1 MDTIRYTPRCV
12 FWLAAILLLAATTV
26 QAAEDSAAKEKELIN
41 VLKTAAPAEKAIAC
55 KQLAIHG
62 TKVAVPA
69 LGAAPVRS
77 ELASWARIALE
88 AIPDPSAAEVLR
100 TASEKLEGR
109 LLVGT
114 INSIGVKRDE
124 QAVETL
130 ARRLKDKDADV
141 ASAAAVALGRIGNA
155 AATKTMRQSLTDS
168 GKGVQTAVA
177 EGCILCAERIL
188 TEGKSKEAAEIYDEV
203 RRADLPKQKIIEAT
217 RGAILARKS
226 DGIPLLVE
234 QLRSSDKGLFQLGLT
249 VARELSGR
257 EVADALAA
265 ELTRTTPERAALIV
279 AALADREERILPA
292 AILEISKSGP
302 KPMRIAA
309 IGAVGRLGDASSLS
323 TLLDI
328 AAENDAELSQSA
340 KAALAELSGDKV
352 NSEIAARL
360 AKAEGKSLA
369 SLIELVGQRRI
380 DATSPLVKAVGHPD
394 AAIRNAALTALGKTA
409 SPKELA
415 VLISQVVAPAD
426 GVDAQVAQRAL
437 KEAAI
442 RMPDREACAAQLT
455 AAMAKASVA
464 TKSSLLEILGA
475 MGGPKALET
484 IAAAVKGS
492 DEQLQDTG
500 SRVLGEWMS
509 VDAAP
514 ALLDIT
520 KTVSSDKYKVR
531 ALRGYIRLARQF
543 AMPDQQRAEMCQ
555 NALDAASR
563 ADEQKLVLAV
573 LERYPSVDT
582 LRVAVRASELRGLK
596 DDATRVA
603 MIIAQK
609 IGGKTSDSQRLL
621 AEIGLSPVKVEI
633 LKAEYGAGDKLR
645 DVTKTL
651 QQQVRDLPLIVLPKA
666 TYNESFGGDPVPGT
680 TKQLK
685 IQYRVNGK
693 TADALFAENA
703 AIMLPMPK

>member
-1 MDTIRYTPRCV
+1 M
-12 FWLAAILLLAATTV
+12 
-26 QAAEDSAAKEKELIN
+26 
-41 VLKTAAPAEKAIAC
+41 
-55 KQLAIHG
+55 
-62 TKVAVPA
+62 
-69 LGAAPVRS
+69 
-77 ELASWARIALE
+77 
-88 AIPDPSAAEVLR
+88 
-100 TASEKLEGR
+100 
-109 LLVGT
+109 
-114 INSIGVKRDE
+114 
-124 QAVETL
+124 
-130 ARRLKDKDADV
+130 
-141 ASAAAVALGRIGNA
+141 
-155 AATKTMRQSLTDS
+155 
-168 GKGVQTAVA
+168 
-177 EGCILCAERIL
+177 
-188 TEGKSKEAAEIYDEV
+188 
-203 RRADLPKQKIIEAT
+203 
-217 RGAILARKS
+217 
-226 DGIPLLVE
+226 VE

-249 VARELSGR
+249 VAREHSGR

-279 AALADREERILPA
+279 GALADRDERILPA

-340 KAALAELSGDKV
+340 KTALAELSGDNV
-352 NSEIAARL
+352 NAEIAARL

-380 DATSPLVKAVGHPD
+380 DATAPLVRAVGHPD

-415 VLISQVVAPAD
+415 VLISQVVAPTD
-426 GVDAQVAQRAL
+426 SVDAQVAQRAL

-455 AAMAKASVA
+455 AAMPKASVA

-475 MGGPKALET
+475 MGGPKALQT
-484 IAAAVKGS
+484 IAAAVKGN

-543 AMPDQQRAEMCQ
+543 AMPDPERAEMCQ

-582 LRVAVRASELRGLK
+582 LRVAVRATELRGLK

-603 MIIAQK
+603 MTIAQK
-609 IGGKTSDSQRLL
+609 IGGKTSDAQRLL

-633 LKAEYGAGDKLR
+633 LKAEYGAGDKLK

-666 TYNESFGGDPVPGT
+666 SYNESFGGDPVPGS

-693 TADALFAENA
+693 SADASFAENA